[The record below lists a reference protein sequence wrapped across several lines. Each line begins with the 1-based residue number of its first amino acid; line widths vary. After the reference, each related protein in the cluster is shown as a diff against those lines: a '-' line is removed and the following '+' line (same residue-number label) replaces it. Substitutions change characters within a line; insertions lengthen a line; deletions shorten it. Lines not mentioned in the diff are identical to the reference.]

1 MNRNQKISRGVFIL
15 LGTMIV
21 LGGCGANNN
30 KNETKKEVPSESS
43 VEKKEVELKVG
54 NWEKTN
60 YAALK
65 TAISEHGTLSE
76 DYQKS
81 PKPYAVFDWD
91 NTTIINDIGEAVLTY
106 QLMNL
111 RFKMNPTELETA
123 LKTNIPADDFK
134 EEWNNKAG
142 GAVNIEKIAADIGSS
157 YQVLY
162 QNYEGLAGNQSLE
175 EVKKFPEY
183 VDFSSKL
190 RYLYEAIGSS
200 FSSDIS
206 YPWVTYLVSGMT
218 SKEVQDLSQ
227 EAADYWLEQELGEET
242 WTSPADL
249 KGQAG
254 ELAVT
259 FKIGIRTVPE
269 MQDLYQTLMAN
280 GIDVYVCS
288 ASFIDVIVP
297 FATHAK
303 YGYQVPKEQVYAM
316 ELKKNAEGIIQA
328 EMDPDYDQTQGKG
341 KTDTIIKFIAPKHE
355 NVTPILVAG
364 DSNGDVAMLSD
375 FPDLQ
380 VGLIFNRVKDGGIG
394 KLAKEATESAGNKD
408 QRYFLQGRDEN
419 KGQLIPSS
427 KSILLGETEEKLL
440 NVAK

>member
-1 MNRNQKISRGVFIL
+1 
-15 LGTMIV
+15 MIV
-21 LGGCGANNN
+21 LGGCGANDN
-30 KNETKKEVPSESS
+30 KNETKKEASSESS
-43 VEKKEVELKVG
+43 VAKKEVELKEG

-65 TAISEHGTLSE
+65 TVISEHGTLSE
-76 DYQKS
+76 GYQKN

-111 RFKMNPTELETA
+111 RFKMDPTELETA

-175 EVKKFPEY
+175 EVKKLPEY

-227 EAADYWLEQELGEET
+227 EAADYWLEQDLGEET
-242 WTSPADL
+242 WTS
-249 KGQAG
+249 Q
-254 ELAVT
+254 
-259 FKIGIRTVPE
+259 IGR
-269 MQDLYQTLMAN
+269 A
-280 GIDVYVCS
+280 YV
-288 ASFIDVIVP
+288 
-297 FATHAK
+297 
-303 YGYQVPKEQVYAM
+303 
-316 ELKKNAEGIIQA
+316 
-328 EMDPDYDQTQGKG
+328 
-341 KTDTIIKFIAPKHE
+341 
-355 NVTPILVAG
+355 
-364 DSNGDVAMLSD
+364 
-375 FPDLQ
+375 
-380 VGLIFNRVKDGGIG
+380 
-394 KLAKEATESAGNKD
+394 
-408 QRYFLQGRDEN
+408 
-419 KGQLIPSS
+419 
-427 KSILLGETEEKLL
+427 
-440 NVAK
+440 

>member
-1 MNRNQKISRGVFIL
+1 MDAEATVPGSRAGTERGSDYRTGCADTRVRTHLL
-15 LGTMIV
+15 LGHLSVRHHAGHLRMVGQETEKEPLHV
-21 LGGCGANNN
+21 LEGNEVATLPCARAVHHCPRGRHWHAVPAAGPLLCLRTHCHLPSATRMDSRQQCAGKYCGA
-30 KNETKKEVPSESS
+30 
-43 VEKKEVELKVG
+43 LRQ
-54 NWEKTN
+54 
-60 YAALK
+60 LC
-65 TAISEHGTLSE
+65 
-76 DYQKS
+76 
-81 PKPYAVFDWD
+81 
-91 NTTIINDIGEAVLTY
+91 VL
-106 QLMNL
+106 
-111 RFKMNPTELETA
+111 
-123 LKTNIPADDFK
+123 
-134 EEWNNKAG
+134 
-142 GAVNIEKIAADIGSS
+142 
-157 YQVLY
+157 
-162 QNYEGLAGNQSLE
+162 SLE

-227 EAADYWLEQELGEET
+227 EAADYWLEQDLGEET

-259 FKIGIRTVPE
+259 FKTGIRTVPE

-316 ELKKNAEGIIQA
+316 ELKKNAEGIIQV